1 MGFMKDRAK
10 EVRQAMDDGDVD
22 RAAELT
28 VHALLEGPTTR
39 AELLAELPDDD
50 SK

>member
-10 EVRQAMDDGDVD
+10 EVRQAMDEGDVD
-22 RAAELT
+22 RAAELA

-39 AELLAELPDDD
+39 AELTAELEDGE